1 MCTSNV
7 SDEMMYRIIK
17 SVHIRVKLLYD
28 NEGTN
33 DRDITKGLTTPTI
46 EDSGKVSIRKIQ

>member
-33 DRDITKGLTTPTI
+33 DRDITKGLPTPTI

>member
-33 DRDITKGLTTPTI
+33 DQDITKGLTTPTI